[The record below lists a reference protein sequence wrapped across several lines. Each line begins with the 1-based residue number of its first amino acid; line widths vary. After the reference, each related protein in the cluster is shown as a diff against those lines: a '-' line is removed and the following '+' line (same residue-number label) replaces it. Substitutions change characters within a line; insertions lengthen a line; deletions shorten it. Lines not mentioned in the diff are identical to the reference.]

1 VQRINGSGGIKM
13 CAKSPD
19 ELAKERLARIQA
31 AMNLEEPDRVPLKGI
46 GGDIIPAYSGINQHE
61 FCYDY
66 DKAIKAIEKYLKDF
80 PFDWP
85 SASIP
90 GLDGRVFSVAFS
102 EFEDIARSTT
112 FISGPMHDVLGDKY
126 YRFPGREIDENS
138 SPQFI
143 GGTFREPDEYD
154 KLIEDPV
161 KFVTETILPRTCN
174 NISTPRQAMA
184 TWVRL
189 GREFDRFSAAGRQI
203 GKISADLGYPS
214 IPMGGAYAPL
224 DIIGDFLR
232 GINNVVLDIRR
243 YPDKVKKATE
253 ALVEPIV
260 QYALAY
266 KKVGINLAMIPLH
279 LNEYLSPKLY
289 NEFYWPTLKEVI
301 LRLLDEGVKSWVFFE
316 GHHEPHL
323 ETILELPKGWGVA
336 YFEKTDLVKA
346 KQVLKGHTC
355 VVGGIP
361 VSIIIGSTPEKIEE
375 YMKNLL
381 EQVKPGGGVILSPTI
396 GTAPRETPVENITA
410 LIEAVEK
417 YG

>member
-1 VQRINGSGGIKM
+1 MTKS
-13 CAKSPD
+13 AK
-19 ELAKERLARIQA
+19 ELAQERLARIEA
-31 AMNLEEPDRVPLKGI
+31 AINLQEPDRVPLRGV
-46 GGDIIPAYSGINQHE
+46 GGDIIPAYAGITQHE

-66 DKAIKAIEKYLKDF
+66 DKAIKAIEKFLKDF

-90 GLDGRVFSVAFS
+90 GLDGRAFS
-102 EFEDIARSTT
+102 IAFAESEHIAPSTT
-112 FISGPMHDVLGDKY
+112 FVTGPMHDVLGDKY
-126 YRFPGREIDENS
+126 YRYPGRETNENAT
-138 SPQFI
+138 PQFV
-143 GGTFREPDEYD
+143 GGTYMEPDEYD
-154 KLIEDPV
+154 QLIEDPV
-161 KFVTETILPRTCN
+161 KFVAETVLPRACN
-174 NISTPRQAMA
+174 NLATPRQAMI

-189 GREFDRFSAAGRQI
+189 GIEYNRFASAGRQL
-203 GKISADLGYPS
+203 GMISAELGYPS
-214 IPMGGAYAPL
+214 IRMGGAYAPL

-232 GINNVVLDIRR
+232 GIENVVLDIRR

-260 QYALAY
+260 NYGLSY
-266 KKVGINLAMIPLH
+266 KKLGINLVMIPLH

-301 LRLLDEGVKSWVFFE
+301 LRLGKEGVKSWVFFE
-316 GHHEPHL
+316 GHHEAHL

-336 YFEKTDLVKA
+336 YFEKTDVIKA
-346 KQVLKGHTC
+346 KKVLQGHTC

-361 VSIIIGSTPEKIEE
+361 ISLIVGGTPAKIDE
-375 YMKNLL
+375 YVKNLL
-381 EQVKPGGGVILSPTI
+381 EQVKPGGGFMLSPTI
-396 GTAPRETPVENITA
+396 GTAPADTPLENISA